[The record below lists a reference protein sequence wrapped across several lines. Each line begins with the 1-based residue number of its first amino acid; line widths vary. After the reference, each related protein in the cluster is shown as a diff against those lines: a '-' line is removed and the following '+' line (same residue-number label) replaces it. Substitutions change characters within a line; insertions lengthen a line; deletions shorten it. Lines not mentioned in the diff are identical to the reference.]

1 VHNAAAIPA
10 TPFYAP
16 IATIPSKL
24 DPVSNQLLQ
33 RQTSWRYGG
42 SSVVNNATC
51 RDVPVAPVNQNT
63 TDGSV
68 RHASKDVTANCR
80 YPQGF
85 SRNQGIGLIGFSLEY
100 P

>member
-24 DPVSNQLLQ
+24 DPVSNQQ
-33 RQTSWRYGG
+33 RSWRHGG
-42 SSVVNNATC
+42 SFVANSATC
-51 RDVPVAPVNQNT
+51 RDVPVALVNQNT

-68 RHASKDVTANCR
+68 RHASKDVIANCR
-80 YPQGF
+80 YPHGF
-85 SRNQGIGLIGFSLEY
+85 SRNQGIGLIGFSLEF
-100 P
+100 PRSL